1 MGGAS
6 VRYGDPWAV
15 PSGAR
20 DPLRRLRGR
29 LVLPVTV
36 WTAASAQDQAVDRA
50 GGAGEPQGASCPRGA
65 PGARGGAGEVREVGD
80 ELVGLTVSSV
90 LFAQGEPAMLA
101 GLVSPAA
108 ELATLLE
115 GPGARFAVHVL
126 SKEHRRLAQHFAG
139 ELPAGP
145 ELLALEE
152 STHGPLLS
160 LAKDRVLCTTSAA
173 RPFGWS
179 LLIEAVVDEVQL
191 AAPGR
196 PLAWYRGEFRGLA

>member
-1 MGGAS
+1 MGGAF

-36 WTAASAQDQAVDRA
+36 WTAAIEQAQPVDRTVGA
-50 GGAGEPQGASCPRGA
+50 GGPQGASCPRAA
-65 PGARGGAGEVREVGD
+65 PGARGCDEV
-80 ELVGLTVSSV
+80 VGLTVSSV
-90 LFAQGEPAMLA
+90 LFAQGKPAMLA
-101 GLVSPAA
+101 GLISPAS
-108 ELATLLE
+108 ELIRLLE
-115 GPGARFAVHVL
+115 QPGARFAVHVL
-126 SKEHRRLAQHFAG
+126 SNEHRRLAQHFAG

-145 ELLALEE
+145 ELLALEA

-160 LAKDRVLCTTSAA
+160 LVKDRALCTTSAA